1 MPHRFHLRTKQ
12 GGGISFVPGFLPG
25 QQLEFN
31 TMSHLQDI
39 EKKKKTLQEE
49 KKGVKRKL
57 SEIKNK
63 LDILFEEK
71 VKLDKDSA
79 AVTKEIE
86 DLKNKCNSVDSKSS
100 QSAQNG
106 INDEELKIVVEEL
119 SAVSLEKNQVKIAND
134 ELDLKCKD
142 MEKKFE
148 HILNLNHD
156 KQIGSDSFLEKLEII
171 RREKEAIIKNDEEI
185 EMDNQNLWIE
195 AREIKHQME
204 VSSSI
209 NQQLEVDSEEMNEIF
224 KKIND
229 ERGKLIQQDKLLNDR
244 YSVIYGDIQEVCQ
257 ERMELQLKMDGNIT
271 EKDKNTYL
279 QQDLLLAVKQK
290 DCEKLFDNWKSEKE
304 TLLKDNRDL
313 DGLLDNLLLKFELL
327 KQKKADIQ
335 SKMQDLTKESD
346 NLKLKFSD
354 NEGRKN
360 AVIKQFSDAEKHMN
374 DIVHEVTKYYET
386 NTDES
391 NNQNDIQ
398 SLLEEFE
405 MMKKEKERLSLK
417 DEEIMTRYNN
427 VNSRFE
433 SLAKQNTSENDKQ
446 DEDIDNKLSVL
457 INRKEQ
463 ILKQDEI
470 IALKFEEFDK
480 EIEELQKTKQILS
493 KSIEDI
499 DWESCLQGN
508 NLDQ

>member
-1 MPHRFHLRTKQ
+1 
-12 GGGISFVPGFLPG
+12 
-25 QQLEFN
+25 
-31 TMSHLQDI
+31 MSHLQDI

-86 DLKNKCNSVDSKSS
+86 DLKNKCNSEDSKSS
-100 QSAQNG
+100 QSAQND
-106 INDEELKIVVEEL
+106 IDEELKLVLEEL
-119 SAVSLEKNQVKIAND
+119 SSVSFEKNQVKIAND
-134 ELDLKCKD
+134 ELDIKCKD
-142 MEKKFE
+142 MEEKFE
-148 HILNLNHD
+148 YILNLNHD
-156 KQIGSDSFLEKLEII
+156 SKISSDGYLEKLEII

-204 VSSSI
+204 LSSSI

-257 ERMELQLKMDGNIT
+257 QRMELQQKMDENIT
-271 EKDKNTYL
+271 EKEKNTYL

-327 KQKKADIQ
+327 KQKKANIQ
-335 SKMQDLTKESD
+335 SKIEDLNKESEG
-346 NLKLKFSD
+346 LKVKFSD
-354 NEGRKN
+354 NESRKH

-391 NNQNDIQ
+391 KNQNDIQ
-398 SLLEEFE
+398 TVLNEFE
-405 MMKKEKERLSLK
+405 MMKKEKESLALK

-427 VNSRFE
+427 VNSKFE
-433 SLAKQNTSENDKQ
+433 SLSKQNTSENVKQ
-446 DEDIDNKLSVL
+446 DEDMDNKLVPRWVSLYNVL
-457 INRKEQ
+457 YRLI
-463 ILKQDEI
+463 
-470 IALKFEEFDK
+470 
-480 EIEELQKTKQILS
+480 
-493 KSIEDI
+493 
-499 DWESCLQGN
+499 
-508 NLDQ
+508 

>member
-1 MPHRFHLRTKQ
+1 
-12 GGGISFVPGFLPG
+12 
-25 QQLEFN
+25 
-31 TMSHLQDI
+31 MSHLQDI
-39 EKKKKTLQEE
+39 ERKKKTLQEE

-86 DLKNKCNSVDSKSS
+86 DLKNKCNSEDSKSS
-100 QSAQNG
+100 QSAQND
-106 INDEELKIVVEEL
+106 IDEELKLVLEEL
-119 SAVSLEKNQVKIAND
+119 SSVSFEKNQVKIAND
-134 ELDLKCKD
+134 ELDIKCKD
-142 MEKKFE
+142 MEEKFE
-148 HILNLNHD
+148 YILNLNHD
-156 KQIGSDSFLEKLEII
+156 SKISSDGYLEKLEII

-204 VSSSI
+204 LSSSI

-257 ERMELQLKMDGNIT
+257 QRMELQQKMDENIT
-271 EKDKNTYL
+271 EKEKNTYL

-327 KQKKADIQ
+327 KQKKANIQ
-335 SKMQDLTKESD
+335 SKIEDLNKESEG
-346 NLKLKFSD
+346 LKVKFSD
-354 NEGRKN
+354 NESRKH

-391 NNQNDIQ
+391 KNQNDIQ
-398 SLLEEFE
+398 TVLNEFE
-405 MMKKEKERLSLK
+405 MMKKEKESLALK

-427 VNSRFE
+427 VNSKFE
-433 SLAKQNTSENDKQ
+433 SLSKQNTSENVKQ
-446 DEDIDNKLSVL
+446 DEDMDNKLVPRWVSLYNVL
-457 INRKEQ
+457 YRLI
-463 ILKQDEI
+463 
-470 IALKFEEFDK
+470 
-480 EIEELQKTKQILS
+480 
-493 KSIEDI
+493 
-499 DWESCLQGN
+499 
-508 NLDQ
+508 